1 MPDPKKK
8 LKQAITSNYKKR
20 GIDVSKFKKFDI
32 EKDTIV
38 QGKSKNLGV
47 AFKKAKHNKNMAG
60 LSLNNATSGR
70 ASGNRAF
77 PKDQR
82 ITQGKDARNYKVQEV
97 YNKSALKK
105 SITPTNFKSND
116 EKVANK
122 IFGGKK

>member
-8 LKQAITSNYKKR
+8 LKQAITSNYKKQ
-20 GIDVSKFKKFDI
+20 GVDISKFKKFDI
-32 EKDTIV
+32 EKDTII

-47 AFKKAKHNKNMAG
+47 AFNKARHNKNMAG

-82 ITQGKDARNYKVQEV
+82 MTQGKDARDYIIQEV
-97 YNKSALKK
+97 YSKNALKK
-105 SITPTNFKSND
+105 SITPINFKYKD
-116 EKVANK
+116 EKVVNK
-122 IFGGKK
+122 MFGGKK

>member
-8 LKQAITSNYKKR
+8 LKQAITSNYKKQ

-32 EKDTIV
+32 EKDTII

-47 AFKKAKHNKNMAG
+47 AFKKAGHNKNMAG

-82 ITQGKDARNYKVQEV
+82 MTQGKDARDYKIQEV
-97 YNKSALKK
+97 YSKNALKK

-116 EKVANK
+116 EKVANQM
-122 IFGGKK
+122 FGGKK